1 MFTSSPVHS
10 SDSDYWKK
18 LVVFDSDE
26 DQCSNESEVFLPLSL
41 GPLNQKSIINDSG
54 LMCDED
60 LEIFESGEETDD
72 CSTNHEIDFVVRQ
85 LNNSHVRPKNEIN
98 KLSKK
103 SNPKPKRPCFICGVH
118 QSALS
123 RHFLTHKSDPRI
135 CEAFKLS
142 KIERRKAF
150 LLKNKGFISLT

>member
-1 MFTSSPVHS
+1 MTTSIFVKIIIHLILLVIQFKTINNNSELRMFTSSPVHS

-72 CSTNHEIDFVVRQ
+72 CSTNHEIDFVV
-85 LNNSHVRPKNEIN
+85 IM
-98 KLSKK
+98 
-103 SNPKPKRPCFICGVH
+103 F
-118 QSALS
+118 
-123 RHFLTHKSDPRI
+123 F
-135 CEAFKLS
+135 
-142 KIERRKAF
+142 
-150 LLKNKGFISLT
+150 